1 MSFESIRKK
10 ILEIVESSAA
20 EDKIVEKLQ
29 ELVTELD
36 SFIHA
41 VLLEKVK
48 RTIEEKNLK
57 LSKAREFEFELAGM
71 RVVLEIRR
79 GEFGHPRV
87 SICANVPSDVR
98 NKYYSAGI
106 QDQRILNYI
115 AGIEKNL
122 LLIENLKKLDEILSR
137 ILESTKKKVD
147 ILKKTFNELRSKAAK
162 YLVANKI

>member
-1 MSFESIRKK
+1 MNFERVRKK

-20 EDKIVEKLQ
+20 EDRIAEKLQ
-29 ELVTELD
+29 ELTSELD
-36 SFIHA
+36 SFIHT

-48 RTIEEKNLK
+48 RAIEEKNLR

-87 SICANVPSDVR
+87 SIYANAPPDVR
-98 NKYYSAGI
+98 NRYYAAGI
-106 QDQRILNYI
+106 QEQRILSYI
-115 AGIEKNL
+115 VEIEKNL
-122 LLIENLKKLDEILSR
+122 MLLENLEKLDDILSR
-137 ILESTKKKVD
+137 ILDSVKKKVS
-147 ILKKTFNELRSKAAK
+147 ILEKTFNELRSKAAK

>member
-20 EDKIVEKLQ
+20 EDRIVEKLQ

-57 LSKAREFEFELAGM
+57 LSKPREFEFELAGM

-79 GEFGHPRV
+79 GEFGHARV
-87 SICANVPSDVR
+87 SIYANAPTEIR

-106 QDQRILNYI
+106 QDRRILNYVTE
-115 AGIEKNL
+115 IEKNL
-122 LLIENLKKLDEILSR
+122 LLIENLERLDEVLSR
-137 ILESTKKKVD
+137 ILESAKKKVD
-147 ILKKTFNELRSKAAK
+147 ILKKTFDELRSKAAK